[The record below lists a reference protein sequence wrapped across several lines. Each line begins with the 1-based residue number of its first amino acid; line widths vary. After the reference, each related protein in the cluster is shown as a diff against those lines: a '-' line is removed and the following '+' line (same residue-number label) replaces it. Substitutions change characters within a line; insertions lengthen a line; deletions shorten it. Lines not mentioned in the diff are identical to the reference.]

1 MPPPNIRTPGTV
13 YVLNYTTLQLVL
25 YGGVILFQDLWMFK
39 LRAQS
44 CYTVLKIIWQQPM
57 LLLLRN
63 MPSSKLK
70 LFSKASRTV
79 SLSRMP
85 TESISQNLSK
95 SPCSVSST
103 NFDPVLTTRE
113 STKTEY
119 LKVSPSGDFPT
130 DSTTPIRL
138 CWKEGEEEEVDVVG
152 RHIFFEIALIRSV
165 LGFYNHFYVFSFIRI
180 YLSIF

>member
-57 LLLLRN
+57 LLLLRHV
-63 MPSSKLK
+63 PSSKLK

-119 LKVSPSGDFPT
+119 LKVSPSGDFQRTRQHPSDFAGGRGRRRKLT
-130 DSTTPIRL
+130 SLEGTYFSRL
-138 CWKEGEEEEVDVVG
+138 
-152 RHIFFEIALIRSV
+152 L
-165 LGFYNHFYVFSFIRI
+165 
-180 YLSIF
+180 

>member
-13 YVLNYTTLQLVL
+13 YLLNYTTLQLVL

-57 LLLLRN
+57 LLLLRH

-95 SPCSVSST
+95 SPCSVSRQ
-103 NFDPVLTTRE
+103 PLTPFSQHVSRRKLNTWRFLPREIFQRTRQH
-113 STKTEY
+113 
-119 LKVSPSGDFPT
+119 PSDFAGGRGRRRKLT
-130 DSTTPIRL
+130 SLEGTYFSRL
-138 CWKEGEEEEVDVVG
+138 
-152 RHIFFEIALIRSV
+152 L
-165 LGFYNHFYVFSFIRI
+165 
-180 YLSIF
+180 